1 MSLPVVSY
9 TSDGKPV
16 YAEGAANPAKLKR
29 CVVRNLGRIEQIF
42 ACAERLMERHD
53 DVDDSVQAATKKA

>member
-1 MSLPVVSY
+1 MSLTVVVDNTDIDNTR
-9 TSDGKPV
+9 TSADGKPS
-16 YAEGAANPAKLKR
+16 KLKR

-53 DVDDSVQAATKKA
+53 DVDHSVQAETKTA

>member
-1 MSLPVVSY
+1 MSLTVIAY

-16 YAEGAANPAKLKR
+16 YGEESSKPAKLKR

-42 ACAERLMERHD
+42 ACAERLMDRPED
-53 DVDDSVQAATKKA
+53 DVVLQAATKKA